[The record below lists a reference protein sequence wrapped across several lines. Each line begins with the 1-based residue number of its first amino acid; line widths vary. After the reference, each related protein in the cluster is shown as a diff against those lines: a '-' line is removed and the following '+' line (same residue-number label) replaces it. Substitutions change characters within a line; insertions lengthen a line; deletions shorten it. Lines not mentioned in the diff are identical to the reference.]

1 MATKPKT
8 EEPTEIKAPAELTAE
23 EIKMLYQLA
32 TQATIPVREIAKV
45 YQLIQHVEHYLS
57 ANLDK

>member
-1 MATKPKT
+1 MASKTKT
-8 EEPTEIKAPAELTAE
+8 QDSTEIKAPADLTVE

-32 TQATIPVREIAKV
+32 TQASIPIREIAKV
-45 YQLIQHVEHYLS
+45 YQMLQHVEQYLS

>member
-1 MATKPKT
+1 MATRTKT
-8 EEPTEIKAPAELTAE
+8 EETTETVLPADLTVD

-45 YQLIQHVEHYLS
+45 YQLLQHVEQYLS
-57 ANLDK
+57 ANLK

>member
-1 MATKPKT
+1 MAARTNT
-8 EEPTEIKAPAELTAE
+8 EESTEMKAPADLTAE

-32 TQATIPVREIAKV
+32 TQASIPVREIAKV
-45 YQLIQHVEHYLS
+45 YQLLQHVERYLS

>member
-1 MATKPKT
+1 MAARTKF
-8 EEPTEIKAPAELTAE
+8 EEPTEIKAPVELTAE

-45 YQLIQHVEHYLS
+45 YQLLQHVEHYLS

>member
-8 EEPTEIKAPAELTAE
+8 EEPTEISAPAELTAE

-45 YQLIQHVEHYLS
+45 YQLLQHVEHYLS

>member
-1 MATKPKT
+1 
-8 EEPTEIKAPAELTAE
+8 
-23 EIKMLYQLA
+23 MLYQLA

-45 YQLIQHVEHYLS
+45 YQLLQHVEHYLS